1 MVQCRFGQRT
11 SGSSIVL
18 TVHCNNGRQSNCAW
32 TQCVD
37 RIISVVFMRPSATQK
52 GPAMSR
58 LVSRQNILSMAY
70 TCSASW
76 WTRTR
81 RFALIPLVT
90 FSMVG
95 LVNPSEAEP
104 SLSGSWSGSGW
115 ISFASGTREK
125 ARCRARY
132 SKASSNSY
140 RMRATCATTSGK
152 ASQTATVY
160 RLSRGRYRGSFHNT
174 EYNVS
179 GTIRVVVRGRSQS
192 VSLAGDGA
200 SASFSMRKR

>member
-1 MVQCRFGQRT
+1 MQCRFGRRT
-11 SGSSIVL
+11 SRSSIVL
-18 TVHCNNGRQSNCAW
+18 TVHCNNGSRPNCAW
-32 TQCVD
+32 TQCVA
-37 RIISVVFMRPSATQK
+37 RNISVEFFLRPTATQK

-58 LVSRQNILSMAY
+58 LVSRKNILSMAG
-70 TCSASW
+70 TCSVSW

-81 RFALIPLVT
+81 RFALIPLVA
-90 FSMVG
+90 FSIVG
-95 LVNPSEAEP
+95 LVDPSEAEP
-104 SLSGSWSGSGW
+104 SLSGSWSGGGW
-115 ISFASGTREK
+115 IAFASGTREK

-140 RMRATCATTSGK
+140 RMRATCATVSGK

-160 RLSRGRYRGSFHNT
+160 RLSRGRYRGSFYNT

>member
-1 MVQCRFGQRT
+1 MQCRFGRRT

-18 TVHCNNGRQSNCAW
+18 TVHCNNGRRPNCAW
-32 TQCVD
+32 TQCVA
-37 RIISVVFMRPSATQK
+37 RNISVEFFLRPTATQK

-58 LVSRQNILSMAY
+58 LVSRKNILSMAG

-81 RFALIPLVT
+81 RFALIPLVA
-90 FSMVG
+90 FSIVG
-95 LVNPSEAEP
+95 LVDPSEAEP
-104 SLSGSWSGSGW
+104 SLSGSWSGGGW
-115 ISFASGTREK
+115 IWFASGTREK

-140 RMRATCATTSGK
+140 RMRATCATVSGK

>member
-1 MVQCRFGQRT
+1 MQCRFGRRT

-18 TVHCNNGRQSNCAW
+18 TVHCNNASRPNCAW

-37 RIISVVFMRPSATQK
+37 RIISVVFFLRPSATQK

-58 LVSRQNILSMAY
+58 LVSHQNILSMAG

-81 RFALIPLVT
+81 RFALIPLVA
-90 FSMVG
+90 FSIVG
-95 LVNPSEAEP
+95 LVDPSEAEP
-104 SLSGSWSGSGW
+104 SLSGSWSGGGW

-132 SKASSNSY
+132 SKGSSNSY
-140 RMRATCATTSGK
+140 RMRATCATASGK

-200 SASFSMRKR
+200 SASLSMRKR

>member
-1 MVQCRFGQRT
+1 MVQCRFSRRT

-37 RIISVVFMRPSATQK
+37 RIISVVFFLRPSATQK

-58 LVSRQNILSMAY
+58 LVSHQNILSMAY

-132 SKASSNSY
+132 SKASSKRY
-140 RMRATCATTSGK
+140 RLRATCATTSGNAGSSARRTSVL
-152 ASQTATVY
+152 ASGGSTS
-160 RLSRGRYRGSFHNT
+160 LSVPF
-174 EYNVS
+174 
-179 GTIRVVVRGRSQS
+179 RS
-192 VSLAGDGA
+192 SLT
-200 SASFSMRKR
+200 